1 MIVTETTTFSQIR
14 QLLDAVE
21 RAMVLLKQEPAK
33 IAQVVRD
40 VERADALL
48 DMLQANGVDVR
59 AEEGRADS
67 LRGRLLGDAALLV
80 RRANK
85 AGIAGQLANSALW
98 GEMSALVATQRAR
111 SRRTWLIGGTATAI
125 VALLLFVVLPWVFPT
140 PPSANTIAVSQIAA
154 QGDFKAA
161 LDRALAEQQQAPNDP
176 QIGVWIGGL
185 QQKLG
190 MEQKAE
196 ASYVAARA
204 LTADDLT
211 FYSSRIGVALALGDT
226 ASAKRDADALQKL
239 PGGAAVGM
247 YFLGAVRE
255 AQQRYGDAMTAY
267 EAASKLASDENK
279 PELVVMARTRL
290 GALMQTPR

>member
-33 IAQVVRD
+33 IAQVVHD

-48 DMLQANGVDVR
+48 ETLQASGVDVR

-80 RRANK
+80 RRANR
-85 AGIAGQLANSALW
+85 AGIAGQLASSSLW
-98 GEMSALVATQRAR
+98 SEMCALVAAQRAR
-111 SRRTWLIGGTATAI
+111 SHRNWLIGGTVTVI
-125 VALLLFVVLPWVFPT
+125 MALLLFVVLPRVFPT
-140 PPSANTIAVSQIAA
+140 PPSANTITVSQIAA
-154 QGDFKAA
+154 QGDFKGA
-161 LDRALAEQQQAPNDP
+161 LDRALAEQQQAPNDQ

-190 MEQKAE
+190 MQQEAE
-196 ASYVAARA
+196 ASWQAART

-211 FYSSRIGVALALGDT
+211 FYSNRIGVALSLGDT
-226 ASAKRDADALQKL
+226 ASAERDAATLQKL

-267 EAASKLASDENK
+267 EAASKIASDENK